1 MCFQNISKHAFKTFT
16 QAIEAQ
22 PPLVPIS
29 ITSKLMS
36 VKRWEPMRGGHHT
49 KSKSVIHHNQIA
61 SHLRSYLHVM
71 KDILVSIH
79 SVQRAA
85 AAGARKQYRS

>member
-1 MCFQNISKHAFKTFT
+1 
-16 QAIEAQ
+16 
-22 PPLVPIS
+22 
-29 ITSKLMS
+29 
-36 VKRWEPMRGGHHT
+36 MRGGHHT